1 MIFQKKNC
9 ELIRQNEKNATKPQK
24 HDANLRK
31 NSTIFF
37 QVGLI
42 MCLLITYA
50 LFEASFKT
58 YETISP
64 DVPQPEEDIMYVY
77 NEPIKIL
84 EETRT
89 VEKKKSQPIVFNNPI
104 VKDDDDPIIETVV
117 PKPSTSQEPMDPK
130 KIQVIDKPDDLP
142 PFNVMAVEQVPIFP
156 GCENVSSN
164 EERRQC
170 MSDKIAA
177 HIQRKFNTNIAG
189 DLGLKGE
196 QRIYVMFKIDK
207 QGHVTDIKTS
217 SKYSLLNKEAE
228 RVIGKLP
235 QMTPGKQKDN
245 HVDVLYSLPIKF
257 NVIN

>member
-50 LFEASFKT
+50 LFEATFKT
-58 YETISP
+58 NEAITLDILQLE
-64 DVPQPEEDIMYVY
+64 DDIMYVY
-77 NEPIKIL
+77 NEPIKVL
-84 EETRT
+84 EEAKP
-89 VEKKKSQPIVFNNPI
+89 VEKKKSQPIVFNNAI
-104 VKDDDDPIIETVV
+104 VKKDDDPIIETVV
-117 PKPSTSQEPMDPK
+117 PKLPTHPEPVDPR
-130 KIQVIDKPDDLP
+130 KIQVIDKQDDLP

-207 QGHVTDIKTS
+207 QGHVTDIKTN
-217 SKYSLLNKEAE
+217 SKHSQLNEEAE